1 VGANL
6 DPNQKFFFWLREGQ
20 SVPGAKALVNVP
32 LSPQGRKGPRS
43 YQIWDVEILPS
54 QDSLSSW
61 FVCAH
66 LSEPE
71 KIHRYY
77 LSSGLLA
84 IQEAKCLCQDC
95 LDQLSATHKAL
106 VSIQPG
112 MHLSDRVFYKDFVK
126 PLFAANRQLSRIL
139 DHMGESE
146 KPCQTWVICPH
157 LTTLE
162 SISEL
167 YLNSESIFLFESYCA
182 CGECLDQVIAANSDQ
197 MLAGARFMSDH
208 TFQDTIFALLCRLN
222 LEFEP

>member
-1 VGANL
+1 MGANL
-6 DPNQKFFFWLREGQ
+6 DPNQKFFFWLRDGRW
-20 SVPGAKALVNVP
+20 VPGAKALVNVP
-32 LSPQGRKGPRS
+32 FLTQGHRNARS
-43 YQIWDVEILPS
+43 YQIWDVETLRS

-71 KIHRYY
+71 KVHRYY

-84 IQEAKCLCQDC
+84 IQQAKCLCEDC
-95 LDQLSATHKAL
+95 LDQLPATHTAL
-106 VSIQPG
+106 DSIQLG
-112 MHLSDRVFYKDFVK
+112 AHLSDRIFYEDFAK

-139 DHMGESE
+139 GHIDGS
-146 KPCQTWVICPH
+146 KGPCETWVICPH

-167 YLNSESIFLFESYCA
+167 YLNSRSIFLFESYCT
-182 CGECLDQVIAANSDQ
+182 CGECLEQVIAANSDQ
-197 MLAGARFMSDH
+197 MIAGARFMSDK

-222 LEFEP
+222 LEFGP